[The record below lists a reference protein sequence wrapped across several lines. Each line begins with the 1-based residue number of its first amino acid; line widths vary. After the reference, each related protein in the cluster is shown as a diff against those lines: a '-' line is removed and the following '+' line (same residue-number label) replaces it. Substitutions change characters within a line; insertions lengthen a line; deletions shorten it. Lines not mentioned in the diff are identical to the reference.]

1 MADRRPDMYERVQEG
16 IRILREPEQTEGG
29 QETKEEILEAVGF
42 MDEEQEEDIEEA
54 PQEGFMAMEEESV

>member
-16 IRILREPEQTEGG
+16 IRILSELEEEEGG
-29 QETKEEILEAVGF
+29 EEIQEEILEAVGF
-42 MDEEQEEDIEEA
+42 MGEEQEDDIEEA